1 MTAGHGSA
9 HNTTTMRI
17 LLFSSLLMMLG
28 AFGLMAEDAASQ
40 VMALDKAWAKAVVDS
55 DIPAIEKIIAPG
67 LIYSH
72 SDGVVDTREAYLTR
86 LKKGTSDYQA
96 IDFAKM
102 DAKIFGD
109 VAVVTARARF
119 KVLAD
124 GKQLNNDIAYT
135 HVYQKQNGAWKMIAH
150 QAAKMQP

>member
-1 MTAGHGSA
+1 M
-9 HNTTTMRI
+9 
-17 LLFSSLLMMLG
+17 LLISSLLMMVG
-28 AFGLMAEDAASQ
+28 AMTLMAQDAASQ
-40 VMALDKAWAKAVVDS
+40 VMALDKSWAKAVVDS
-55 DIPAIEKIIAPG
+55 DIAAIEKIIAPG

-72 SDGVVDTREAYLTR
+72 SDGVIDTREAYLNR

-102 DAKIFGD
+102 DAKVFGD
-109 VAVVTARARF
+109 VVVVTARAQF

-124 GKQLNNDIAYT
+124 GKKINNDIAYT
-135 HVYQKQNGAWKMIAH
+135 HTYQKQNGAWRMIAH